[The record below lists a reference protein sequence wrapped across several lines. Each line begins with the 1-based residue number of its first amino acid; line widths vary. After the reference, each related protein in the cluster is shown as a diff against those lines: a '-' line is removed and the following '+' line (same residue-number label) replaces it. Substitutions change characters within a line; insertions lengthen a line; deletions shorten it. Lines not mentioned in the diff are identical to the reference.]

1 MQLHSRPPTCDLFLF
16 NAHHHMVGVA
26 SAVHVVHNYVYV
38 YTSFAMT
45 MSRERHH
52 VDDQEPTTGESALL
66 QTEDYVS
73 RDLQ

>member
-1 MQLHSRPPTCDLFLF
+1 
-16 NAHHHMVGVA
+16 MVGVA